1 MWQSRNAL
9 FFVHGQKSVVRALA
23 PLSHTGQME
32 DQLAQP
38 RGLLFPVLPLL
49 FVLALFVHSI
59 KSHLIVTIFPFGKAF
74 IVEIYV
80 MTFPNSTILPVE
92 FIMLSREHDY
102 LFPKFF
108 LSLTQTLWPVR
119 Q

>member
-59 KSHLIVTIFPFGKAF
+59 KSHLIVTITSISGQHRC
-74 IVEIYV
+74 Y
-80 MTFPNSTILPVE
+80 
-92 FIMLSREHDY
+92 DY
-102 LFPKFF
+102 FPK
-108 LSLTQTLWPVR
+108 LLNPSTSSP
-119 Q
+119 